1 MPPHHSNIATIR
13 PRSLANVLADLK
25 EARRDY
31 DDALGA
37 NDADAEDR
45 ATEAETRLEDLRA
58 DFDARLIAA
67 TGLSFEA
74 LLKAREECLL

>member
-1 MPPHHSNIATIR
+1 MPPAIPLATIR

-37 NDADAEDR
+37 NDAPDP
-45 ATEAETRLEDLRA
+45 
-58 DFDARLIAA
+58 
-67 TGLSFEA
+67 
-74 LLKAREECLL
+74 